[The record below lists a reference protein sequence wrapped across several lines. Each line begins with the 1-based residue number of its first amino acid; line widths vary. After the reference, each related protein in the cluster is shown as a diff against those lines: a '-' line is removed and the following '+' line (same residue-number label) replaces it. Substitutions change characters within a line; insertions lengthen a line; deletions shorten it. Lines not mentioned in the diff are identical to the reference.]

1 MRQRERERGEEKETK
16 REKGKAY
23 AIEKKC
29 ERDGERNIHTGEE
42 GR

>member
-1 MRQRERERGEEKETK
+1 MRQRERGVKRNRR

-23 AIEKKC
+23 VIEKKC